1 MKETIVYKTSDGK
14 MFEGKDKALSHQ
26 EDLLGEALDA
36 FLPYDDRGNLT
47 RVDRQNILIK
57 QLRDPEL
64 GLKLKNLVNLFEVL
78 SAQSEADENE

>member
-14 MFEGKDKALSHQ
+14 MFEGKNKAFSHQ

-47 RVDRQNILIK
+47 RVDRHNILMK
-57 QLRDPEL
+57 QLKDPEL
-64 GLKLKNLVNLFEVL
+64 GLKLKNLVELFEVL
-78 SAQSEADENE
+78 NAQSDTDEN